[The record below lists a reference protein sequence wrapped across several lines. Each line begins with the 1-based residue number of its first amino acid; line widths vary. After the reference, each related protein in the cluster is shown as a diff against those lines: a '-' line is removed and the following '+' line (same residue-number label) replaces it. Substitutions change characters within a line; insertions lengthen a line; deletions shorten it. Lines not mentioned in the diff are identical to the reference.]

1 MGELVLTAIVPH
13 PPIMVEEVGRGETV
27 KVQAT
32 REAMKQVA
40 GELAQ
45 LMPDTVVI
53 ITPHG
58 GVFSDAITMPAQK
71 VFRGDLGRFG
81 APQVALEYARD
92 EALAELLYQACLDKD
107 IPIANLDQSLARRF
121 DVSLQLDHGIVAPIS
136 FFYQLEPKPRLLPVN
151 VGLLP
156 REQLYL
162 FGMAL
167 RDAIEKYPG
176 KVAVI
181 ASSDLSHRV
190 TPGAPA
196 GYSPRGSEF
205 DLKLKE
211 LLESFDV
218 PGILALPEDLQ
229 EEAGEC
235 GYRPIVMMLGTLDGY
250 AVENHVLSYEAPFG
264 VGYLVARFKPGEPS
278 SERQLL
284 TKLKAQRQAKILERL
299 KAESEVV
306 KLARKTLETYFATGK
321 LPDRPMVILPSELPA
336 QAGAFVTLKQD
347 GRLRG
352 CIGTTG
358 PTKESLAEEIMAN
371 AVKAAT
377 EDPRF
382 DPLEPEELADLTISV
397 DVLGAPEPISGI
409 AELDPQKYGVI
420 VRSGYRTGLLL
431 PALEGVNTA
440 EEQVAIARQKAGISS
455 HEPVKLE
462 RFTVTRYT

>member
-1 MGELVLTAIVPH
+1 MGELLLTAVVPH
-13 PPIMVEEVGRGETV
+13 PPIMVEEVGKGETV
-27 KVQAT
+27 KVKAT

-40 GELAQ
+40 GELAG
-45 LMPDTVVI
+45 LKPDTVVI

-58 GVFSDAITMPAQK
+58 GVFADAVTMPAQK
-71 VFRGDLGRFG
+71 VFQGNLGRFG

-92 EALAELLYQACLDKD
+92 EDLAELLYQACLDKD
-107 IPIANLDQSLARRF
+107 VPIANLDQSIARRF
-121 DVSLQLDHGIVAPIS
+121 NVDPKLDHGIVAPMS

-151 VGLLP
+151 MGLLP

-167 RDAIEKYPG
+167 REAIEKSNG

-196 GYSPRGSEF
+196 GYSPRGGEF

-218 PGILALPEDLQ
+218 PGILALPEELQ

-250 AVENHVLSYEAPFG
+250 EVDSQVLSYEAPFG
-264 VGYLVARFKPGEPS
+264 VGYLVARFKPGKPS

-284 TKLKAQRQAKILERL
+284 PKLKEQRQTKIQARL
-299 KAESEVV
+299 KAESGVV
-306 KLARKTLETYFATGK
+306 KLARKTLEAYFATGR
-321 LPDRPMVILPSELPA
+321 LPEQPAVTLSPELPER
-336 QAGAFVTLKQD
+336 AGAFVTLKQE
-347 GRLRG
+347 GQLRG

-358 PTKESLAEEIMAN
+358 PTKWSLAEEIMAN

-382 DPLEPEELADLTISV
+382 EPLAPEELAELTISV
-397 DVLGAPEPISGI
+397 DVLGVPEPVSGME
-409 AELDPQKYGVI
+409 ELDPQKYGVI

-440 EEQVAIARQKAGISS
+440 EEQVAIARRKAGISP
-455 HEPVKLE
+455 HEPVRLE
-462 RFTVTRYT
+462 RFTVTRFT